1 MTTTREPLDLLAFNW
16 DADYALELARDRR
29 VQALRNGGGRRIIW
43 TVDGGHVS
51 AAIEQQFIG
60 LRNLGYLDVPGYMQ
74 SDFQAPVRL
83 TGTGAALLAQWQA
96 HPAYAAAHER
106 HFGLKVD

>member
-43 TVDGGHVS
+43 TIDGGHVS
-51 AAIEQQFIG
+51 AAIEQQFVG

-74 SDFQAPVRL
+74 PEFQAPARL
-83 TGTGAALLAQWQA
+83 SETGAALLAKWQSY
-96 HPAYAAAHER
+96 PAYAAAREKY
-106 HFGLKVD
+106 FGVKVD